1 MDNHG
6 LVMKQ
11 KLTEAEIA
19 EIEHLTTLCNNY
31 ENLNMR
37 VEFGMM
43 RNRSGQE
50 TNDFLYYE
58 QGAIVGYLGLD
69 DYGTDER
76 ELVLMVHPDYRRQ
89 GIGRKLLHAAQDE
102 SRRGGIT
109 RLILVCER
117 FSQAG
122 PALVH
127 ALGAKHDY
135 SEYEMTLSTFRER
148 GVVDERLFFRKAGD
162 NDVDMLISILAAD
175 FGDEESAQHYV
186 ETWLHHPNQHF
197 YVATF
202 GEKPVGYQEPVGV
215 LRLDEME
222 QSIGVYGFFVLPD
235 YQGRGYGR
243 QMLEEAIRIIRSDS
257 PKPITIEVDTT
268 NARAMG
274 LYLSVG
280 FDVKTTYDYYAVN
293 V

>member
-6 LVMKQ
+6 LVTEQ
-11 KLTEAEIA
+11 KLTEAEIV
-19 EIEHLTTLCNNY
+19 EIEQLTTLCNNY
-31 ENLNMR
+31 ENLSMR
-37 VEFGMM
+37 IEFGML

-89 GIGRKLLHAAQDE
+89 GIARKLLHAARDE
-102 SRRGGIT
+102 SKQRGIK
-109 RLILVCER
+109 RLLLVCEH
-117 FSQAG
+117 FSPSGQAFI
-122 PALVH
+122 H
-127 ALGAKHDY
+127 ALEAKHDY
-135 SEYEMTLSTFRER
+135 SEHEMMLDTFRER
-148 GVVDERLFFRKAGD
+148 GAVDERLFFRKAGD
-162 NDVDMLISILAAD
+162 NDVDTLVSILTID
-175 FGDEESAQHYV
+175 FGDKTSAQHYV

-202 GEKPVGYQEPVGV
+202 GEKSVGYQEPVGV

-235 YQGRGYGR
+235 YRGRGYGR
-243 QMLEEAIRIIRSDS
+243 QLLEEAIRIIRSDS